1 MCELINFLGLAA
13 GVGMEEIEHS
23 FSCPYCFEPISM
35 LLDGSI
41 DDQQIY
47 IEDCQVCCQPIEI
60 RFQIIEGSLL
70 SFDAHSV

>member
-1 MCELINFLGLAA
+1 
-13 GVGMEEIEHS
+13 MEEIEHS

-41 DDQQIY
+41 DDQQVY

-60 RFQIIEGSLL
+60 RFQIIEG
-70 SFDAHSV
+70 V